1 MSAYGITSLPIVES
15 KGGRAIGVISAT
27 DALYEHDL
35 NLRVK
40 EFVTLSRRA
49 AGISR
54 EAHCIVKCSPND
66 TALDALRRMMHEE
79 IRHVYVLDETDVP
92 VGVFSLVDALQSP
105 RLGGIC

>member
-15 KGGRAIGVISAT
+15 AGRAIGVISAT

-79 IRHVYVLDETDVP
+79 IRHVYILDETDVP